1 MRRGSFPP
9 APFDL
14 LGAARK
20 ETQLFLPPL
29 VALELKVSVRGRRA
43 QRLFWRRRSASFRGP
58 VIHGSLGAFF
68 LQAIGEFLTLD
79 AGEAEGYVAV
89 ASLRYHTW
97 ARVTGRHHSSKPI
110 RLPSA
115 TTYSPP
121 AHARSQQLGR
131 ERVGRRTGRTRRL

>member
-1 MRRGSFPP
+1 MRRGSFPLL
-9 APFDL
+9 L

-20 ETQLFLPPL
+20 ETQLFSSRPS

-43 QRLFWRRRSASFRGP
+43 QQRLFWRRRSASFRGP
-58 VIHGSLGAFF
+58 VIHGSLGAVF